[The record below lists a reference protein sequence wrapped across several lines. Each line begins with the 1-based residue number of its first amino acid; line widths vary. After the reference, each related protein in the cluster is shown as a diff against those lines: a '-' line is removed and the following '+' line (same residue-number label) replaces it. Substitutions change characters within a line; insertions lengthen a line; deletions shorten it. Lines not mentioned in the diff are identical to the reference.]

1 MLLLVSREKV
11 NPDPVEMEK
20 LKCWPWLASAWQNA
34 MHLEARE
41 ESSSPI
47 LGLLL
52 NLENAGCAVEH
63 AAIVVLN
70 EVEPY

>member
-1 MLLLVSREKV
+1 MVWLAIALLLVSSEKEKSE
-11 NPDPVEMEK
+11 PIEMEK

-41 ESSSPI
+41 ESSALI

-52 NLENAGCAVEH
+52 K
-63 AAIVVLN
+63 
-70 EVEPY
+70 